1 MTISPRSTPSQ
12 KWLPVTLLLTVALTI
27 TAVGVVYLRGPVSP
41 AVAPDVVLPEQA
53 STAAADGVYR
63 LQSGAVPAGSTNPP
77 GEAELSEWEEQRE
90 DELVEQRRAL
100 EMVANTPGVTP
111 DEYVGEGDD
120 SSFVKEGEEDQEEE

>member
-1 MTISPRSTPSQ
+1 MTDLRSTTSS
-12 KWLPVTLLLTVALTI
+12 KWLPVTLLLTGALTI
-27 TAVGVVYLRGPVSP
+27 TAVGIVYLRDPVSP
-41 AVAPDVVLPEQA
+41 VVSPDFVLPEQA
-53 STAAADGVYR
+53 GTAAADGAYR
-63 LQSGAVPAGSTNPP
+63 AQPGAAPAGSTNPP